1 MEMAYVI
8 ALAGKGGTG
17 KTSIAGLT
25 VRYLMEKKKKPVLA
39 VDADSNAC
47 LHEALG
53 VAVHATIGHLR
64 EESLEKIR
72 SGSERPGGMSME
84 QLFDYQVQQSVIEAK
99 GFDLMVMGRPEGP
112 GCYCAANNIIRK
124 YTDKLSETYS
134 YVVIDNEAGMEHL
147 SRRTTHKV
155 DLLLIVSDP
164 TVRGIRTAERI
175 AGLVKELNLDIG
187 RYALVINRVSGGEG
201 AELKRLA
208 EESGLEV
215 AGLVP
220 QDRMVFENDLEG
232 KAIIEL
238 PEDSPAV
245 RAVYRRT
252 RRVCDRIA
260 GLVQTRIFLKK
271 SAFSSGIEVL
281 MYMPDPS
288 SKPAVWVRRGTMLIY
303 QWKYSDLHSFGF
315 SERMM

>member
-1 MEMAYVI
+1 MAYVI

-25 VRYLMEKKKKPVLA
+25 VRYLMEKKKEPVLA

-187 RYALVINRVSGGEG
+187 RYSLVINRVSGGEG

-208 EESGLEV
+208 EEAGLEV

-238 PEDSPAV
+238 LEDSPAV
-245 RAVYRRT
+245 RAVYT
-252 RRVCDRIA
+252 ILD
-260 GLVQTRIFLKK
+260 
-271 SAFSSGIEVL
+271 
-281 MYMPDPS
+281 
-288 SKPAVWVRRGTMLIY
+288 
-303 QWKYSDLHSFGF
+303 GF
-315 SERMM
+315 AIG